1 MGLPIGQFIKGPKMY
16 YRPNID
22 NHGLPHNPFKAIIA
36 PRPIGW
42 ISTMNSE
49 TGCANLAPYSFFNG
63 IQDEPPMVMFSASG
77 PKAGSDEIK
86 DSITNIKNSN
96 EFCVN
101 IVSDALKD
109 AMNITSAHYPHGT
122 DEFEQA
128 GLVKGT
134 SKVIKAPFVA
144 ASPVAM
150 ECRLHSITNLPGNGH
165 MVLGEVVCI
174 HIQDVYLKDGMLDVT
189 NYAPLA
195 RLGYRDYTSVTSVFS
210 LNRPEQS

>member
-1 MGLPIGQFIKGPKMY
+1 MF

-22 NHGLPHNPFKAIIA
+22 QHGLPHNPFKAIVS

-42 ISTMNSE
+42 ISTLSKD
-49 TGCANLAPYSFFNG
+49 GIANLAPYSFFNG

-77 PKAGSDEIK
+77 FKADTTALK
-86 DSITNIKNSN
+86 DSLVNIRDTG

-109 AMNITSAHYPHGT
+109 AMNVTSEHYPHGT

-128 GLVKGT
+128 GLEKGAP
-134 SKVIKAPFVA
+134 KVIKAPFVA
-144 ASPVAM
+144 ASPAAF
-150 ECRLHSITNLPGNGH
+150 ECTLHSIIPLPGNGH
-165 MVLGEVVCI
+165 MVLGEVVGV
-174 HIQDVYLKDGMLDVT
+174 HIKDAHLKDGMLDVT
-189 NYAPLA
+189 SYVPLA
-195 RLGYRDYTSVTSVFS
+195 RLGYRDYTSVRDVFS